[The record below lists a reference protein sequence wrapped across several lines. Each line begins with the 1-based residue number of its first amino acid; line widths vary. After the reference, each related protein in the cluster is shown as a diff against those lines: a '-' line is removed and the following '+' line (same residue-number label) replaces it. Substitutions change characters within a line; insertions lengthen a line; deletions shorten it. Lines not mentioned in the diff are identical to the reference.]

1 MSKPKKELNP
11 KLAKGD
17 RIMCLHMEGETS
29 VPMGTTG
36 TVSRISRDPFEVD
49 SDIITVDWDNGSTL
63 GLLTTT
69 DTWIKVKPDNITEET
84 GDAAFN
90 YFIKNPDIFEYF
102 DRKFLIKYL
111 NELRDASPVNMLQSA
126 PFLYSGSEWIER
138 YYGENQQYNES
149 FQNVLEMADE
159 AKDKMI
165 QGVLKY
171 MDSKDIDMDGDM
183 DKFNRLMR
191 KFSTAILELYISF
204 S

>member
-1 MSKPKKELNP
+1 MKKPKRELNP
-11 KLAKGD
+11 KLEKGD
-17 RIMCLHMEGETS
+17 RIICLEMYQETS
-29 VPMGTTG
+29 VPMGTEG

-49 SDIITVDWDNGSTL
+49 GEIITVDWDNGSTL
-63 GLLTTT
+63 GLVSTT
-69 DTWIKVKPDNITEET
+69 DRWIKVKQDNITEET
-84 GDAAFN
+84 GDSAYNF
-90 YFIKNPDIFEYF
+90 FIKNPDIFENF
-102 DRKFLIKYL
+102 DWRFLRNYL
-111 NELRDASPVNMLQSA
+111 NELRDASPVNMFQSA
-126 PFLYSGSEWIER
+126 PFLYSGSEWIDR

-149 FQNVLEMADE
+149 FQNVLDMADE

-191 KFSTAILELYISF
+191 KFSIAILELYISF